1 VLAIPIRERGTTV
14 AARHAVRHRHRRDR
28 VFQAM
33 SAASTVDTWFAEL
46 QHPLKP
52 VMLRVRETILGAD
65 DRISEL
71 VKYGTIHFECRSG
84 MASFVQVKDARRVS
98 LMFNAA
104 GRLEGEFP
112 HLEGKSVKYMRFA
125 DMSDVDARRSE
136 LEAITRAWCD
146 LNSPPGKSVRR

>member
-1 VLAIPIRERGTTV
+1 
-14 AARHAVRHRHRRDR
+14 
-28 VFQAM
+28 M
-33 SAASTVDTWFAEL
+33 SAESAVDTWLAEL

-65 DRISEL
+65 ERISEL
-71 VKYGTIHFECRSG
+71 VKYGTVHFECRSG
-84 MASFVQVKDARRVS
+84 MASFVQTKDPSRVS

-104 GRLEGEFP
+104 GRLKGEFP

-125 DMSDVDARRSE
+125 DMSDVEARRSE

-146 LNSPPGKSVRR
+146 LNSPPGKSAER